1 MLGDIVFKISEE
13 EGERE
18 GEEEEEGDE
27 VSVEKNLMNFRPYCR
42 AVVYG

>member
-18 GEEEEEGDE
+18 GEEEEGDE